1 MSMTRQAVLS
11 IDEERELVA
20 LAREGDAQAL
30 NTLIEAHYPAMYH
43 LALKYTRDP
52 ERAEDATQES
62 CVQVLRHLSQ
72 FRAESR
78 FSSWMARIVI
88 NSARLRYRGEKRLVP
103 VGDAL
108 ATERPS
114 AEPEPEKRVADK
126 QLLDL
131 VDRFLQDTRDGDY
144 QLFVRRFIDGE
155 SVKKISRE
163 TGISVPAIKTRVHRA
178 RQRLKT
184 QSDEAQ
190 WGVALART

>member
-1 MSMTRQAVLS
+1 MS
-11 IDEERELVA
+11 IEEERDLVER
-20 LAREGDAQAL
+20 ARAGDQAAL

-52 ERAEDATQES
+52 ERARDATQES

-72 FRAESR
+72 FRAEAR

-108 ATERPS
+108 STERPS
-114 AEPEPEKRVADK
+114 AEPAPDKRVGDK

-131 VDRFLQDTRDGDY
+131 VDCFLRDAREGDY
-144 QLFVRRFIDGE
+144 QLFVRRFIDGD
-155 SVKKISRE
+155 SVKSISDD

-178 RQRLKT
+178 RQRLKS
-184 QSDEAQ
+184 QSRDAR
-190 WGVALART
+190 WGMPLS

>member
-1 MSMTRQAVLS
+1 MSTTSRAVLS
-11 IDEERELVA
+11 VEDERALVA
-20 LAREGDAQAL
+20 QAMAGDAQAL

-52 ERAEDATQES
+52 ERAQDATQES

-88 NSARLRYRGEKRLVP
+88 NSARLRYRGERRLVP
-103 VGDAL
+103 VGDGS
-108 ATERPS
+108 TIERASPD
-114 AEPEPEKRVADK
+114 PEPEQRVADK
-126 QLLDL
+126 QVLDL

-178 RQRLKT
+178 RLRLRT
-184 QSDEAQ
+184 QCDDAQ
-190 WGVALART
+190 WGVMLTAT